1 MHQDLVEISARLASL
16 PPPAELRIGS
26 SPRTPSPILSTTCR
40 ACVGGGGSTKEMYV
54 DAPLTQAPATN
65 LGDQLLFA
73 DDEFVKGDADAQ
85 PPPYANPQSAPGANM
100 YSGTQNVLSVPG
112 ITAPNE
118 FQKAVGANAL
128 GIGTAT
134 GTYVAPPPTM
144 PPPPTIAAQQTTT
157 QKWAPMGMS
166 NTQVLIFTVALCTG
180 CLLLFF
186 IVGMSSGRTPVDP
199 MLTPL

>member
-1 MHQDLVEISARLASL
+1 MQQDLVEVSARLASL
-16 PPPAELRIGS
+16 PPPPGLHINFPGT
-26 SPRTPSPILSTTCR
+26 PRPILSTTCR
-40 ACVGGGGSTKEMYV
+40 ACIGSKETYV
-54 DAPLTQAPATN
+54 DAPQTQAPATN

-73 DDEFVKGDADAQ
+73 DDEFVKGDADAL

-118 FQKAVGANAL
+118 FQKAVGANTL

-134 GTYVAPPPTM
+134 GTYV
-144 PPPPTIAAQQTTT
+144 PPPPSTPAPSAVAAQQTTT
-157 QKWAPMGMS
+157 QKWTPLGMS
-166 NTQVLIFTVALCTG
+166 NTQVLILTVALCTG

-186 IVGMSSGRTPVDP
+186 IVGMSSARAPVDP
-199 MLTPL
+199 LLAPL